1 MFRRRALAVCLTLAA
16 SGAAVAEPGDPLTD
30 RFSVGLGTFMLET
43 STRIRVDGTSGNG
56 TEINTQ
62 RDLGLKDSDRF
73 RIDAYWRFR
82 KRHKIRL
89 LYFDTKNSAERTL
102 QEDLQVGDTVFPID
116 ARLDARLDTR
126 VAEIAYEYSFLHRDN
141 YEVTGSI
148 GVHNLRFALDL
159 SATQTGSGRTLAL
172 NRDAEADGPLPVA
185 GLRGVYRFNERFYLD
200 GQAQFFRLSFDP
212 YKGRL
217 EDYNASIVWT
227 PFKHVGFGV
236 GYNEFVTRLDVDA
249 TRFNGE
255 LRWRYGGARIFATA
269 SF

>member
-1 MFRRRALAVCLTLAA
+1 VFRRRVLAVCLTLAGP
-16 SGAAVAEPGDPLTD
+16 GAALADPGDPLTD
-30 RFSVGLGTFMLET
+30 RFSVGVGTFMLET
-43 STRIRVDGTSGNG
+43 STRVRIDGTAGNG
-56 TEINTQ
+56 TEIDTQ

-73 RIDAYWRFR
+73 RIDAYWRFL

-89 LYFDTKNSAERTL
+89 LYFDTKNSAERSL
-102 QEDLQVGDTVFPID
+102 QRDVQVGDTVFPID

-126 VAEIAYEYSFLHRDN
+126 VAELAYEYAFLHRDR

-148 GVHNLRFALDL
+148 GIHNLRFALDL
-159 SATQTGSGRTLAL
+159 SASQTGSGRTLAL
-172 NRDAEADGPLPVA
+172 DRDAEADGPLPVF
-185 GLRGVYRFNERFYLD
+185 GLRGVYRFNERFYAD
-200 GQAQFFRLSFDP
+200 AQAQFFRLSVDP
-212 YKGRL
+212 YRGRL
-217 EDYNASIVWT
+217 EDYTASIVWT

-249 TRFNGE
+249 NRFNGE